1 MTAGE
6 SAERKV
12 KVAAT
17 AHLKFSAVLGTVS
30 AKSSI
35 FMRPALCPPMDTS
48 KNTTGFPLA
57 SPGMEP
63 TPDMATRSGFAG
75 ARRGERTEPRGAA
88 AVGRSARPGLL
99 FFAGPAE
106 RAHAS
111 PHMAS
116 SSSERQAEVVDLTA
130 DSPPAPAPAPR
141 NRACERCTLLV
152 SVQRR
157 GSEAIPA
164 AAAAA
169 ASFCTHICAPVLLCC
184 TPL

>member
-63 TPDMATRSGFAG
+63 TPDMATRRG
-75 ARRGERTEPRGAA
+75 ARRGERTELSRGAPPSA
-88 AVGRSARPGLL
+88 TLAPWTSFLLLPLSALTHHHTWPHRRQNDRLRS
-99 FFAGPAE
+99 
-106 RAHAS
+106 S
-111 PHMAS
+111 
-116 SSSERQAEVVDLTA
+116 T
-130 DSPPAPAPAPR
+130 
-141 NRACERCTLLV
+141 
-152 SVQRR
+152 
-157 GSEAIPA
+157 
-164 AAAAA
+164 
-169 ASFCTHICAPVLLCC
+169 
-184 TPL
+184 

>member
-35 FMRPALCPPMDTS
+35 FMRPALCPPIDTS

-63 TPDMATRSGFAG
+63 TPDISDAVPAKGRGRRLAA
-75 ARRGERTEPRGAA
+75 ARPRGRSSLGAA
-88 AVGRSARPGLL
+88 
-99 FFAGPAE
+99 
-106 RAHAS
+106 RAHAGPS
-111 PHMAS
+111 IS
-116 SSSERQAEVVDLTA
+116 CWLRSRVQYGLVVVRT
-130 DSPPAPAPAPR
+130 
-141 NRACERCTLLV
+141 
-152 SVQRR
+152 R
-157 GSEAIPA
+157 G
-164 AAAAA
+164 
-169 ASFCTHICAPVLLCC
+169 
-184 TPL
+184 

>member
-12 KVAAT
+12 IVAAT

-30 AKSSI
+30 AKSSS

-63 TPDMATRSGFAG
+63 TPDMATRREDLS
-75 ARRGERTEPRGAA
+75 RAA
-88 AVGRSARPGLL
+88 PSPPPSRPQRALDF
-99 FFAGPAE
+99 FFAAPAE

>member
-12 KVAAT
+12 IVAAT

-63 TPDMATRSGFAG
+63 TPDMATRREDWSRA
-75 ARRGERTEPRGAA
+75 APPRRR
-88 AVGRSARPGLL
+88 AVGHSAPWTSFLLLPLSALTHHHTWPHRRQNDRLRS
-99 FFAGPAE
+99 
-106 RAHAS
+106 S
-111 PHMAS
+111 
-116 SSSERQAEVVDLTA
+116 T
-130 DSPPAPAPAPR
+130 
-141 NRACERCTLLV
+141 
-152 SVQRR
+152 
-157 GSEAIPA
+157 
-164 AAAAA
+164 
-169 ASFCTHICAPVLLCC
+169 
-184 TPL
+184 